1 MEYSNTPAV
10 TDDDAV
16 VCRLYDLC
24 RNGKTDSREF
34 PQLGHLML
42 DRLQETYGGEI
53 HRLNTLA
60 A

>member
-10 TDDDAV
+10 TDDEAV
-16 VCRLYDLC
+16 VCRLYDLSC
-24 RNGKTDSREF
+24 HGKTDSGEF
-34 PQLGHLML
+34 LQLDHLMP

-53 HRLNTLA
+53 QRLNTLA

>member
-16 VCRLYDLC
+16 VCRFYDLS

-34 PQLGHLML
+34 LQLDHLML

-53 HRLNTLA
+53 RRLNTLA